1 MPTFLVAYLLTA
13 AVFLAIDGLWLG
25 ILARGFYRD
34 QLSGVITQDIKFA
47 WAAVFYLV
55 YVVGIVFFAVR
66 PALESDAWQTA
77 LFSGALFG
85 FFCYATYGVTNM
97 ATIKGWPLTMLVVDV
112 VWGAALTA
120 VSAMAGFLLTRALS
134 G

>member
-1 MPTFLVAYLLTA
+1 MPTFLVAYLVTA
-13 AVFLAIDGLWLG
+13 AVFLVIDGLWLG
-25 ILARGFYRD
+25 VLARGFYQD
-34 QLSGVITQDIKFA
+34 QLSGVITQDIKLA

-66 PALESDAWQTA
+66 PALTSDAWQTA
-77 LFSGALFG
+77 LVAGALFG

-120 VSAMAGFLLTRALS
+120 VSATVGFLLTRAIS